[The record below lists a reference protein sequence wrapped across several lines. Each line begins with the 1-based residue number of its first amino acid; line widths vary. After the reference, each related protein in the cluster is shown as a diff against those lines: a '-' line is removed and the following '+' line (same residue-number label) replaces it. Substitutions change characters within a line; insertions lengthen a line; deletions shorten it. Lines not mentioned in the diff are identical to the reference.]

1 MEAPVPWILLLLA
14 TLFTAPLSAAT
25 LPGVPAA
32 TAEQPASSEP
42 DLEKKGRLCG
52 AGRRAGKRC
61 RPQELIDQLR
71 SAAATPPPASTP
83 KLTPPEEKDERTVL
97 ENVTQVSR
105 EYGERFASRFS
116 QLWRNITASA
126 HKPFHAETFRNAAGH
141 FLLLAVL
148 VFAFWWLVRLAA
160 LPLYRKMGQWGRR
173 KNHDRGNWLQLRP
186 PSPARLSSICSCWR

>member
-1 MEAPVPWILLLLA
+1 MLDNEAA
-14 TLFTAPLSAAT
+14 R
-25 LPGVPAA
+25 
-32 TAEQPASSEP
+32 
-42 DLEKKGRLCG
+42 K
-52 AGRRAGKRC
+52 
-61 RPQELIDQLR
+61 ELIDQLR
-71 SAAATPPPASTP
+71 SAAATPPPASAP

-105 EYGERFASRFS
+105 EYGERFAARFS

-173 KNHDRGNWLQLRP
+173 KITIAVTGCSSRP
-186 PSPARLSSICSCWR
+186 PSPARLSSISSCWR